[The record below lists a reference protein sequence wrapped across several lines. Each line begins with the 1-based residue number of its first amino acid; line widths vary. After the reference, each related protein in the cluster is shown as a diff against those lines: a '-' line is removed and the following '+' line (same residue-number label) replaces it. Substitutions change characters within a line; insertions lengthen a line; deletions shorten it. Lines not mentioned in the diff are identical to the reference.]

1 MYFGNADLGLKFE
14 RYESVGRHLARYV
27 DSDYVGDLD
36 NLCSTTK
43 LEVDLQWVGGQYC
56 SQIFHCQPLKLNTWL
71 SFKAIKEFIWPQNL
85 IVDFGN
91 HQEHDL
97 EIQHN

>member
-36 NLCSTTK
+36 NLCSTLK
-43 LEVDLQWVGGQYC
+43 LEVDLQ
-56 SQIFHCQPLKLNTWL
+56 
-71 SFKAIKEFIWPQNL
+71 
-85 IVDFGN
+85 
-91 HQEHDL
+91 
-97 EIQHN
+97 